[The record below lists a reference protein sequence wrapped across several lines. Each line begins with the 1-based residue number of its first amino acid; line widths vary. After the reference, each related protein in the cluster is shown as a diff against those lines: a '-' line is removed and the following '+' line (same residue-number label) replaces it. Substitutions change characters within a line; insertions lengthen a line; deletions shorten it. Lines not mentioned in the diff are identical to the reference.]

1 MADDYF
7 TKAEKIKQKV
17 RNLDW
22 EKKIK
27 LLEKDFED
35 KKFSKE
41 EFLDK
46 KRQVY
51 SEVLDQM
58 SEINQEKMKLNK
70 DHSAEPIEDDYLSD
84 EDLEIFQEQLT
95 PFQYMSLT
103 KDYLGE
109 FDSQDIVFSDDFRKF
124 ENLEN
129 FVHWE
134 CVKKIEK
141 LRIHN
146 NYFSCEFMDKNELVI
161 KDIACLNEL
170 SKLEELVFDDEG
182 NLGDR
187 IKVDYFS
194 SKQLSNI
201 KQLEIHGLWDLSFLQ
216 NSFSDNH
223 NIYETLEIIKND
235 LKTLE
240 RAVYSGSIEA
250 TTSTNEQS
258 NIELDSNSEDVL
270 TRHLLKLS
278 EVEDQFRQLTNKF
291 EEINFKLDKLSNRLS
306 KIQADNQIRFQDI
319 ESAITSG
326 AITTQLSSKPKTDS
340 KSEILPGSSQPQDLG
355 SISYKD
361 TETSETS
368 QQIQSVNTT
377 ATVLTET
384 FQAEEKILPQELSPK
399 KQYEFATS
407 FLKVG
412 DYSTAERAFREFVLS
427 NSEHELAGSAQYWY
441 AETFRIRQL
450 YTDAASAY
458 LEGYQKYPKGN
469 KAPINLLK
477 LGVSM
482 VQIGEKDQGC
492 KMINGVELQYPKANQ
507 SVIQKAKYESKKFE
521 CIKEDS

>member
-1 MADDYF
+1 MRF
-7 TKAEKIKQKV
+7 T
-17 RNLDW
+17 
-22 EKKIK
+22 
-27 LLEKDFED
+27 
-35 KKFSKE
+35 
-41 EFLDK
+41 
-46 KRQVY
+46 
-51 SEVLDQM
+51 
-58 SEINQEKMKLNK
+58 
-70 DHSAEPIEDDYLSD
+70 
-84 EDLEIFQEQLT
+84 
-95 PFQYMSLT
+95 
-103 KDYLGE
+103 
-109 FDSQDIVFSDDFRKF
+109 
-124 ENLEN
+124 
-129 FVHWE
+129 
-134 CVKKIEK
+134 
-141 LRIHN
+141 
-146 NYFSCEFMDKNELVI
+146 
-161 KDIACLNEL
+161 
-170 SKLEELVFDDEG
+170 SKLIILILF
-182 NLGDR
+182 
-187 IKVDYFS
+187 Y
-194 SKQLSNI
+194 
-201 KQLEIHGLWDLSFLQ
+201 LSFLQ

-240 RAVYSGSIEA
+240 RAVYSGSIEVK
-250 TTSTNEQS
+250 TSSNEQS

-319 ESAITSG
+319 ESAISSG
-326 AITTQLSSKPKTDS
+326 EITTQLSSKPKTDT

-368 QQIQSVNTT
+368 QKIESVDTT
-377 ATVLTET
+377 ATVVTET
-384 FQAEEKILPQELSPK
+384 FQAEEKILPQDLSPK

-412 DYSTAERAFREFVLS
+412 DYSTAERAFREFVLD

>member
-1 MADDYF
+1 MRF
-7 TKAEKIKQKV
+7 T
-17 RNLDW
+17 L
-22 EKKIK
+22 K
-27 LLEKDFED
+27 L
-35 KKFSKE
+35 
-41 EFLDK
+41 
-46 KRQVY
+46 
-51 SEVLDQM
+51 
-58 SEINQEKMKLNK
+58 
-70 DHSAEPIEDDYLSD
+70 
-84 EDLEIFQEQLT
+84 IFIIL
-95 PFQYMSLT
+95 F
-103 KDYLGE
+103 
-109 FDSQDIVFSDDFRKF
+109 
-124 ENLEN
+124 N
-129 FVHWE
+129 
-134 CVKKIEK
+134 
-141 LRIHN
+141 
-146 NYFSCEFMDKNELVI
+146 
-161 KDIACLNEL
+161 
-170 SKLEELVFDDEG
+170 
-182 NLGDR
+182 
-187 IKVDYFS
+187 
-194 SKQLSNI
+194 
-201 KQLEIHGLWDLSFLQ
+201 LSFLQ

-240 RAVYSGSIEA
+240 RAVYSGSIDVN
-250 TTSTNEQS
+250 TSSNEQS

-319 ESAITSG
+319 ESVIGSG
-326 AITTQLSSKPKTDS
+326 ESTTQLSSKPKTDMT

-368 QQIQSVNTT
+368 QQIQSVDTT
-377 ATVLTET
+377 ATVVTET
-384 FQAEEKILPQELSPK
+384 FQAEEKILPQDLSPE

-412 DYSTAERAFREFVLS
+412 DYTTAERAFREFVLS
-427 NSEHELAGSAQYWY
+427 NSEHKLAGSAQYWY

-458 LEGYQKYPKGN
+458 LEGYQKYPKGS